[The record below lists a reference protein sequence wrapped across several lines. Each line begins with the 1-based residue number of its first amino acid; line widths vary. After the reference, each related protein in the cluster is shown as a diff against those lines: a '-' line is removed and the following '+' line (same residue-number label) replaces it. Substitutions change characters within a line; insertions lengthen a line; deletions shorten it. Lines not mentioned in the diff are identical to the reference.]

1 MMCNEHWRARVF
13 LRFLCSLAIEK
24 QTSEEMD
31 ETVQN
36 GNFHLEAKKKP
47 CNFTP
52 TKQKI
57 SEANYNVYNSSKKQ
71 TKQI

>member
-1 MMCNEHWRARVF
+1 
-13 LRFLCSLAIEK
+13 
-24 QTSEEMD
+24 MD

-71 TKQI
+71 TKQIWPDVWWYCWVEAVEGLGTL